1 MGAYGQGKIG
11 YADANHRLGESFESG
26 GVTTIFVNVQRLFS
40 PAELL
45 AFTRNTVRAA
55 FIWACLR
62 ILRLKTVAHARLGDD
77 VARPRGVGFQLLAQL
92 RNEDA
97 QVLAVLVVLGPAQ
110 GA

>member
-55 FIWACLR
+55 FISEGRRYSLISGLEKW
-62 ILRLKTVAHARLGDD
+62 G
-77 VARPRGVGFQLLAQL
+77 RGSAYASC
-92 RNEDA
+92 D
-97 QVLAVLVVLGPAQ
+97 
-110 GA
+110 

>member
-55 FIWACLR
+55 FISEGRRYSLMAGPEKWGLPTHPAIEIGSR
-62 ILRLKTVAHARLGDD
+62 RLVR
-77 VARPRGVGFQLLAQL
+77 
-92 RNEDA
+92 
-97 QVLAVLVVLGPAQ
+97 
-110 GA
+110 